1 MNEKQLQQLV
11 AGIVEQLLGGGG
23 AGTGSVPV
31 EVSGRH
37 VHLTQADVEALYGPG
52 HTLTRKRDLSQPGQF
67 LAEERLSIVTPKGAF
82 HHVAVLGP
90 VRDHTQVEISM
101 SDARALGLNP
111 PVRQSGDTAGCPG
124 ICLLAGERSIQAEE
138 SVMVAQNHI
147 HMTPEDAGR
156 YGVHDGELVQVRM
169 ETARPITFDGV
180 VVRVRRDYALAM
192 HIDSDESNACGF
204 QTGGTGRLLRTGRQ
218 VESRPEA
225 APAGQPVRTERGP
238 DCGQVFHGLLSAD
251 GAKKIISTCGGAL
264 RLGGDAI
271 LTPLARDM
279 LREHKITLLREENRP
294 C

>member
-11 AGIVEQLLGGGG
+11 AGIVDQLLS
-23 AGTGSVPV
+23 AGKDADTVPV

-52 HTLTRKRDLSQPGQF
+52 HTLTRKRELSQPGQF
-67 LAEERLSIVTPKGAF
+67 LAEERLSIVTAKGAF
-82 HHVAVLGP
+82 HNVAVLGP
-90 VRDHTQVEISM
+90 ARAHTQVELSM
-101 SDARALGLNP
+101 SDARALGLRP

-124 ICLLAGERSIQAEE
+124 VCLLAGERSIQAAE

-147 HMTPEDAGR
+147 HMTPEDARR
-156 YGVHDGELVQVRM
+156 YGVRDGELVQVRM
-169 ETARPITFDGV
+169 ETGRPITFDGV
-180 VVRVRRDYALAM
+180 VVRVRKEYALAM

-204 QTGGTGRLLRTGRQ
+204 QPGGTGRLLRLGR
-218 VESRPEA
+218 
-225 APAGQPVRTERGP
+225 PAVVQPPALVPAERPVRQDGEKSCGP
-238 DCGQVFHGLLSAD
+238 VFHGLLSAD
-251 GAKKIISTCGGAL
+251 GAKKIIRTCGGAL

-279 LREHKITLLREENRP
+279 LREHKITLLREENPP